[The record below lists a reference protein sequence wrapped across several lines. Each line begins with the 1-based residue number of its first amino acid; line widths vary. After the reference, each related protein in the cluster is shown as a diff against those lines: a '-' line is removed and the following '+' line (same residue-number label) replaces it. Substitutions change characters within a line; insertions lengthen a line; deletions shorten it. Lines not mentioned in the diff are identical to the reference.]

1 MASKEVLENKET
13 LEDVSEAEE
22 DIDYDEFFD
31 GLEAT
36 TD

>member
-1 MASKEVLENKET
+1 MASKEVLENKEA
-13 LEDVSEAEE
+13 LKDVSETEE